1 MMAVRPEVRE
11 TGRGP
16 MNSQLPTAPIG
27 ATPCLLTNKVA
38 KLESQLESQRKTSAL
53 PQEEPQGGV
62 LLSCLGD
69 L

>member
-11 TGRGP
+11 TGWGP

-27 ATPCLLTNKVA
+27 ATLCLLTNKVA
-38 KLESQLESQRKTSAL
+38 KLESQRKTSAL
-53 PQEEPQGGV
+53 PQQEPQGGV